1 MSRLEFADTLSSISS
16 FFRVSDE
23 EVLSKG
29 QHLVTDLGNGHL
41 VVSQSDYM
49 VLRRFLFTLRPEL
62 KPLNV
67 HTLKRRLL
75 SLHNNEKAVLKF
87 ISNSPYIVE
96 EPITSNKFVWTDSV
110 VKAFFDF
117 LKTEMDEAVY
127 SFSNLSSLT
136 GYPKDK
142 LYYVATHFNLRR
154 GMDAE
159 TLDSSVFSTLLL
171 FLSRFELVSDGSLVA
186 RVSKLSPRS
195 VVKIRYV
202 GNFVE
207 KSLVNYVNTKSD
219 DYVLTLNG
227 SEYVAIDNVL
237 GYLTHKGAK
246 VYRNPS
252 HLTVLLSS
260 VSETIDD
267 GIYVPI
273 SVLNKAL
280 EFKPSKKEW
289 SFYEALALSCGLLS
303 EEAYAK
309 LLNRPQLVDVLGT
322 LESEGILSKNLKRHL
337 SSYLESESP
346 VPSIQLYSPEAIIDV
361 LTQHLYKLPVDGI
374 HSNYVSVYLLAEFLN
389 QSDGS
394 YKVPTFIYRTSQGF
408 YELNGRASDLIE
420 FVSYSIAV
428 THIRNIDAQLYMDY
442 TAWLGIKFESQIKRI
457 NELVRGV

>member
-1 MSRLEFADTLSSISS
+1 MNKLEFADTLSAISS

-75 SLHNNEKAVLKF
+75 SLHNNEKAVLKY
-87 ISNSPYIVE
+87 INNSPYIVE
-96 EPITSNKFVWTDSV
+96 EPITSNKYVWTDTV
-110 VKAFFDF
+110 VEAFFDF
-117 LKTEMDEAVY
+117 LKTEMEEAVH
-127 SFSNLSSLT
+127 SISNLSSLT
-136 GYPKDK
+136 GYPKEK
-142 LYYVATHFNLRR
+142 LYYLATHFNLRR

-159 TLDSSVFSTLLL
+159 QLDSEVFSTLLL
-171 FLSRFELVSDGSLVA
+171 FLSRFELVSDSSLVS

-195 VVKIRYV
+195 VVKVRYV

-207 KSLVNYVNTKSD
+207 KSLVNYVNTKSED
-219 DYVLTLNG
+219 FVVTLNG

-237 GYLTHKGAK
+237 GYLTHKGAR

-252 HLTVLLSS
+252 HLTVLLPS

-267 GIYVPI
+267 GVYVPV
-273 SVLNKAL
+273 SVLDKAL
-280 EFKPSKKEW
+280 EYKPNKKSW

-303 EEAYAK
+303 EEEYAR
-309 LLNRPQLVDVLGT
+309 LLNRAQLVDILST
-322 LESEGILSKNLKRHL
+322 LETEGIISKNLKRHL
-337 SSYLESESP
+337 SSSLDSESP
-346 VPSIQLYSPEAIIDV
+346 VPSIQLHSPEALIDV
-361 LTQHLYKLPVDGI
+361 LTQHLYKLPVDGL
-374 HSNYVSVYLLAEFLN
+374 HSNYVSVYLLVEFLN
-389 QSDGS
+389 QSNES
-394 YKVPTFIYRTSQGF
+394 YQAPAFLYKHPSEGYILSNRSSEWV
-408 YELNGRASDLIE
+408 E

-428 THIRNIDAQLYMDY
+428 THIRNLDAQLYMDY

-457 NELVRGV
+457 NELVRGA